1 MDRQLGWASFGFCDE
16 QGNLN
21 GLRWLNDLGWLSSH
35 KEELMKSSWELGGG
49 GAADYGLA
57 YLPTFPK

>member
-16 QGNLN
+16 QGYLN

-35 KEELMKSSWELGGG
+35 KKELMKSSWELGGG
-49 GAADYGLA
+49 AADYGA
-57 YLPTFPK
+57 